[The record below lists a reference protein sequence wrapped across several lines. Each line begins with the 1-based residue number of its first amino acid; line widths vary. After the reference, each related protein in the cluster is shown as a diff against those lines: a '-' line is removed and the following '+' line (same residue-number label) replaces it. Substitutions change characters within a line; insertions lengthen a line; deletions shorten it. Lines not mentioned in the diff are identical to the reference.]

1 MRVIEACCMMM
12 RRMGKSFF
20 IRHGS
25 RVGLIAVLCCG
36 GCRDPQAV
44 ALQQLTAKGYSLSVP
59 EFFKA
64 ARAGDADAIK
74 LFITAGVA
82 PNVVGA
88 EGRTALREAARAGQ
102 VVSLQALLHV
112 GAQLPTEGA
121 AANALLADAVR
132 SHQLPV
138 VHALL
143 EMSHHTDSGMPT
155 WDAPLVVAAAEQQEE
170 MLRALL
176 PVFAGQKD
184 SALLAA
190 SETGNLDT
198 LQLLLDAGASV
209 ATRDAPRGR
218 TPLMIAAA
226 GGFSEAVEVLLKAG
240 ADRGAVDA
248 QGVNAAEHA
257 QAGLHVEL
265 AKRLREKE

>member
-1 MRVIEACCMMM
+1 MNVRGASAVAQ
-12 RRMGKSFF
+12 SLVL
-20 IRHGS
+20 RHWS
-25 RVGLIAVLCCG
+25 LAGLVFVLCCG
-36 GCRDPQAV
+36 GCRDPQSA

-64 ARAGDADAIK
+64 ARAGDAEAIK

-102 VVSLQALLHV
+102 VVSLKALLQV
-112 GAQLPTEGA
+112 GAQLPKEGA

-138 VHALL
+138 VLALL
-143 EMSHHTDSGMPT
+143 EMSHHTDSDMPAE
-155 WDAPLVVAAAEQQEE
+155 DAPLVVAAAEQQEG

-176 PVFAGQKD
+176 PVCAGQKD
-184 SALLAA
+184 AALLAA
-190 SETGNLDT
+190 SETGNLAT
-198 LQLLLDAGASV
+198 LRLLLIAGASV

-226 GGFSEAVEVLLKAG
+226 GGFNEAVEVLLKAG
-240 ADRGAVDA
+240 AERDAVDA
-248 QGVNAAEHA
+248 QGINAAEHA

-265 AKRLREKE
+265 AKRLREME